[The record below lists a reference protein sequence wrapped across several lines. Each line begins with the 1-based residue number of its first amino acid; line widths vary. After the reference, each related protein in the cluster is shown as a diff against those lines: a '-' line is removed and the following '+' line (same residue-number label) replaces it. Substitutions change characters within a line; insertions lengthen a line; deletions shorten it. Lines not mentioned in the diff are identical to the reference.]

1 MKNNKKTLAI
11 IAAAL
16 LAVSPI
22 ATNIVSFPTT
32 QNTVKAATQLSSDE
46 LMKPYYEQTTA
57 ENEDKDDFVLVKL
70 IKANPYLTVYNGE
83 TVRNASKRRITDISS
98 NFGHVSGKSRDHS
111 FVIYKT
117 YDNGRPDFDAPV
129 KNSQKFHSGENY
141 VALLSYDIENVNKDY
156 DSCCMYQLDTDT
168 DLVSIEFYEES
179 SASLLVP
186 VKVEPASAK
195 PKSKNKT
202 NKSKKKRA
210 YVKVRKNHRVRT
222 YTSRGKFSKHYVY
235 GHKVT
240 SKKHIKGHGA
250 CWKLSGKNQYV
261 PAKYVKVR

>member
-1 MKNNKKTLAI
+1 M
-11 IAAAL
+11 
-16 LAVSPI
+16 V
-22 ATNIVSFPTT
+22 
-32 QNTVKAATQLSSDE
+32 
-46 LMKPYYEQTTA
+46 
-57 ENEDKDDFVLVKL
+57 
-70 IKANPYLTVYNGE
+70 
-83 TVRNASKRRITDISS
+83 NASKRRITDISS

-129 KNSQKFHSGENY
+129 KNSQKIHSGENY

-156 DSCCMYQLDTDT
+156 DSYCMYQLDTDT
-168 DLVSIEFYEES
+168 DLVRIEFYEES

-195 PKSKNKT
+195 PKYKNKNKNKT
-202 NKSKKKRA
+202 NKSKKKHA
-210 YVKVRKNHRVRT
+210 YV
-222 YTSRGKFSKHYVY
+222 
-235 GHKVT
+235 KVT
-240 SKKHIKGHGA
+240 SKKHIKGHGT

>member
-1 MKNNKKTLAI
+1 MMEK
-11 IAAAL
+11 
-16 LAVSPI
+16 
-22 ATNIVSFPTT
+22 
-32 QNTVKAATQLSSDE
+32 LSR
-46 LMKPYYEQTTA
+46 K
-57 ENEDKDDFVLVKL
+57 
-70 IKANPYLTVYNGE
+70 
-83 TVRNASKRRITDISS
+83 
-98 NFGHVSGKSRDHS
+98 
-111 FVIYKT
+111 
-117 YDNGRPDFDAPV
+117 
-129 KNSQKFHSGENY
+129 NY

-156 DSCCMYQLDTDT
+156 DSYCMYQLDTDT

-202 NKSKKKRA
+202 NKSKKKDA

-240 SKKHIKGHGA
+240 SKKHIKGHGT
-250 CWKLSGKNQYV
+250 CWKLSGKNKYV